1 MRFTFPFFTAALLF
15 TTVAPLKAQVPD
27 STRRDST
34 RRAPPRRDSAVVE
47 IAPIEVV
54 GSIAPVAGPTIGSGI
69 PARLTTVTGAEIDAW
84 EPRTLAN
91 ALSSQTGISTY
102 DDVGSP
108 YKPTLSTRGFTVGPV
123 LGLPQ
128 GVSVFLDGVRQ
139 NEPDAAEVNFD
150 LLPLEHIKRIE
161 LLSGTGSLLGPNSLG
176 GAVNLITK
184 RGEGPLTGELEVS
197 GGSYG
202 AASGEGSISGRN
214 SRGWDFYLGG
224 GYEREDGWR
233 PVTGAEDYNG
243 FLNLGH
249 TGKRS
254 GVRLQAF
261 GARSAAST
269 AGSLPESIF
278 NVAPKTNFTPGDI
291 DRLDQQQVAISG
303 YRVFAASR
311 ASFTVYHRRSAAD
324 RFNVNQV
331 PDPDVR
337 ALSNN
342 HTTGANAD
350 WRWGG
355 LAGKLPLSVRVGFD
369 GAVNRVHVQILND
382 SAGNS
387 VTTTLVRSPSWDVA
401 AYSLA
406 DLTVGRASFSAG
418 FRFDYVRIPFNDLL
432 DPSADTTSSYTRVS
446 PRGGVN
452 VDLGQGASVYGSIG
466 RSFRAPALLELTCA
480 DNNAPC
486 PLPFALGDDPPLK
499 PVIGTT
505 VEAGGKLVRGPFS
518 LDGSIYRT
526 QVDNDIFFVSGN
538 LITGFFTN
546 LRATRREGVELGAR
560 LILDGGHSLYA
571 SYAYTRATFQSPST
585 LASAR
590 QSAAPSNPFFGP
602 NIVAPG
608 DRIPLVPAHQLRL
621 GGTLVLPA
629 GFQTGLDARYIGSQ
643 WFRGDEANETTPL
656 AGYATADVRLAWE
669 GGDWSVSG
677 IVSNLFNNHHAVFGT
692 FNENRVTG
700 EVERFLT
707 PMHPRTIKI
716 IVGRRFGAVS
726 GN

>member
-1 MRFTFPFFTAALLF
+1 M
-15 TTVAPLKAQVPD
+15 
-27 STRRDST
+27 
-34 RRAPPRRDSAVVE
+34 
-47 IAPIEVV
+47 

-91 ALSSQTGISTY
+91 ALAGQTGISTY
-102 DDVGSP
+102 DDVGSS

-184 RGEGPLTGELEVS
+184 RGEGPTAGEVELS

-202 AASGEGSISGRN
+202 AASGEGSLSGRN
-214 SRGWDFYLGG
+214 ARGWDFYLGG

-233 PVTGAEDYNG
+233 PVTGAESYNG
-243 FLNLGH
+243 FLNLGRA
-249 TGKRS
+249 GQR
-254 GVRLQAF
+254 GGIRLQLF
-261 GARSAAST
+261 GARSNVST

-278 NVAPKTNFTPGDI
+278 DTAPGTNFTPGDV
-291 DRLDQQQVAISG
+291 DRLDQEQAALSG
-303 YRVFAASR
+303 YRIFASSR
-311 ASFTVYHRRSAAD
+311 GSFTVYHRRSAAD
-324 RFNVNQV
+324 RFNVNQA
-331 PDPDVR
+331 PDPDIR

-342 HTTGANAD
+342 HTTGMNAD
-350 WRWGG
+350 WRWAG
-355 LAGKLPLSVRVGFD
+355 LAGRNPLSVRVGFD

-382 SAGNS
+382 SAGRS
-387 VTTTLVRSPSWDVA
+387 VTTTRVRSPSWDVA
-401 AYSLA
+401 AYTLA
-406 DLTVGRASFSAG
+406 DLTAGRATISAG
-418 FRFDYVRIPFNDLL
+418 VRFDYVRIPFNDLL
-432 DPSADTTSSYTRVS
+432 DPTGDTTSSFTRLS
-446 PRGGVN
+446 PRGGVS
-452 VDLGQGASVYGSIG
+452 VDLGRGASIYGSVG

-480 DNNAPC
+480 DDTAPC

-505 VEAGGKLVRGPFS
+505 LESGGRLVQGPFI
-518 LDGSIYRT
+518 LDASVYRT
-526 QVDNDIFFVSGN
+526 RVDNDIFFVSGN
-538 LITGFFTN
+538 LISGFFTN

-560 LILDGGHSLYA
+560 VVLAHGHTLYA
-571 SYAYTRATFQSPST
+571 NYAYTRATFQSSSK

-590 QSAAPSNPFFGP
+590 TTDPASPFFGQ
-602 NIVAPG
+602 NVVAPG
-608 DRIPLVPAHQLRL
+608 DRIPLVPAHQLRA

-629 GFQTGLDARYIGSQ
+629 GFQTGLDARYIGRQ
-643 WFRGDEANETTPL
+643 WLRGDEANETSPL
-656 AGYATADVRLAWE
+656 GGYATADVRLAW
-669 GGDWSVSG
+669 GKGLWSVSG

-692 FNENRVTG
+692 FNVNRMTG
-700 EVERFLT
+700 QLERFLT
-707 PMHPRTIKI
+707 PMHPRTIKL
-716 IVGRRFGAVS
+716 IVGRSFGGRAD
-726 GN
+726 